1 MCLQVA
7 NDLGLFDLIVSK
19 SRSAHEMASVTG
31 ANEKLIV
38 RIMRM
43 MVAIGFVEQSGDRV
57 YSATPMTRLMTLPS
71 VKAGVERIF
80 IHLRLTRFE
89 TNVR

>member
-19 SRSAHEMASVTG
+19 SRSAQEMASVTG
-31 ANEKLIV
+31 ADEKLIV

-43 MVAIGFVEQSGDRV
+43 MVAVGFVEQSGDGV
-57 YSATPMTRLMTLPS
+57 YSATPMTRVMTLPS
-71 VKAGVERIF
+71 VKAGVERNF
-80 IHLRLTRFE
+80 TRLRLSRSG